1 MREGTIQRAHG
12 REITFCS
19 PAHWVPKN
27 KEETR
32 FRLVTDLRKLND
44 AVIPETSVFPTAAK
58 VMSQVKASSNW
69 FITVD
74 LLSGYHQVAIK
85 DQDRKYFAF
94 MLDEGKQGGC
104 YVYTV
109 APMGFVNSGHYFVN
123 SLSLLL
129 AGLEVLSE
137 VDDLLLKGDTEEE
150 VLGKFEAT

>member
-1 MREGTIQRAHG
+1 M
-12 REITFCS
+12 
-19 PAHWVPKN
+19 PKN

-69 FITVD
+69 FICVD

-85 DQDRKYFAF
+85 DADRKYFAF

-109 APMGFVNSGHYFVN
+109 APIGIVNSG
-123 SLSLLL
+123 LIL
-129 AGLEVLSE
+129 
-137 VDDLLLKGDTEEE
+137 
-150 VLGKFEAT
+150 